1 MPLPAFLAAA
11 MASPV
16 VGSALSGIAN
26 AIGGN
31 RGANKQYHANKKLA
45 AFQHAKNME
54 LLKYQLDYNS
64 PASQMGR
71 FKDAGLNPNLIY
83 GQGSPGNM
91 DTPPRYPDIKTAD
104 FQTPMSNLGT
114 GFMQTTL
121 AQAQADL
128 VNQKVNESGIKQDL
142 MRAQTNLTNANPH
155 LNKQYVDAMVLNLE
169 SVAKLKEQEA
179 NFMTTTD
186 HYKGINTHG
195 YQKMQ
200 LEIETL
206 SQRFN
211 LNQADQKIKA
221 QIIESKDFQNA
232 ILKIQKDWISN
243 GDITPQHIYQG
254 IMMLLSKMM

>member
-1 MPLPAFLAAA
+1 MPLPAFLAAGY
-11 MASPV
+11 
-16 VGSALSGIAN
+16 GSSLIGGALATAAN
-26 AIGGN
+26 VIGGN
-31 RGANKQYHANKKLA
+31 RGADKQYHTNKKLA
-45 AFQHAKNME
+45 RLQHNQNME

-64 PASQMGR
+64 PASQMSR
-71 FKDAGLNPNLIY
+71 FKSAGLNPNLIY

-91 DTPPRYPDIKTAD
+91 ESAPRYPDIKPPD
-104 FQTPMSNLGT
+104 YQTPLSNIGTQVTQLSLG
-114 GFMQTTL
+114 
-121 AQAQADL
+121 QAQAEL

-206 SQRFN
+206 AQRFE
-211 LNQADQKIKA
+211 LNTADQKIKA
-221 QIIESKDFQNA
+221 QIIQSKDFQNA

-243 GDITPQHIYQG
+243 GEITPQHIYQG